1 MSNQLKIASLQLNIA
16 WAEIDENLKEAER
29 LIASL
34 PEGYDI
40 AVLPEMFTTGFIT
53 DRNLAL
59 SMAETNGA
67 HS

>member
-59 SMAETNGA
+59 SMA
-67 HS
+67 